1 MQCHRGSG
9 GGRLVRVRVRV
20 GRENIDDLRNNVS
33 ILAVMV
39 VLVVLMVLM
48 MLPLLMVLVLL
59 LVVDSRVIA

>member
-20 GRENIDDLRNNVS
+20 GRNIDDLRNNVS

-39 VLVVLMVLM
+39 VVVVLMVLV
-48 MLPLLMVLVLL
+48 MLPLLVVLVLL
-59 LVVDSRVIA
+59 LMVKSRVIA